1 MNSKLPVDQ
10 DRKFFCAVNASFERV
25 FTSALTCK
33 CDIIIG
39 YEKRKQM
46 HNMHRLRKMLRGI

>member
-46 HNMHRLRKMLRGI
+46 HNMHRLRKMLR